1 MDTEERE
8 SMSEQKYIGIW
19 RINDNGGLVAER
31 QDDGTYQEVSV
42 ERALALLNAPPQPAG
57 IVWRKPGEA
66 GRVDGRDYLVWL
78 QGGSASKWSWNYQD
92 PHDGWEVDG
101 VIAWAEINPPAWATG
116 GAA

>member
-1 MDTEERE
+1 
-8 SMSEQKYIGIW
+8 MSEQPKYILIRPAKGNISV
-19 RINDNGGLVAER
+19 IAER
-31 QDDGTYQEVSV
+31 RENGEYDELSV
-42 ERALALLNAPPQPAG
+42 ERALALLNTPPQPAG
-57 IVWRKPGEA
+57 IAWKKPGEA
-66 GRVDGRDYLVWL
+66 WMVDGRDYLVWL